1 MLNLMRNYFSFSKV
15 PFYFR
20 FKIPTVPILQTL
32 PFNKIFEKMSP
43 DLIDQKIEGF
53 VITVPCKGAILKW
66 KGCEDT
72 DPRRIEAML
81 DLTEK
86 SQNMEVMRPLN
97 KVLQES
103 LLFQAHGKKRYFDP
117 NLIDAFNSGM

>member
-1 MLNLMRNYFSFSKV
+1 
-15 PFYFR
+15 
-20 FKIPTVPILQTL
+20 
-32 PFNKIFEKMSP
+32 MSP
-43 DLIDQKIEGF
+43 DLVEQNIEGI

-97 KVLQES
+97 MVLQES

-117 NLIDAFNSGM
+117 NLIDAFNSGNDILTKKKYLNTAGLFIGAISTYGYFM